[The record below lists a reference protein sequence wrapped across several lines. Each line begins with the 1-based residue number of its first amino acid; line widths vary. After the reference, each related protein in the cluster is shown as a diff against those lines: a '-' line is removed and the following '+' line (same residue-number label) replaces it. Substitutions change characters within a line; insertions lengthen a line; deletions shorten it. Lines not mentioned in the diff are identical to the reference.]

1 MPFLPLQRKNKGV
14 EFCNIS
20 LTFWIVEFNDLWH
33 SLRVPNEVDLPKQ
46 LESEGLQVTNAQ
58 TLAPK
63 ASSSKK
69 KGKRGGAPR
78 QRQVRITNTH
88 MKGEIDLSKDYVAPG
103 KS

>member
-1 MPFLPLQRKNKGV
+1 M
-14 EFCNIS
+14 
-20 LTFWIVEFNDLWH
+20 
-33 SLRVPNEVDLPKQ
+33 
-46 LESEGLQVTNAQ
+46 TNAEA
-58 TLAPK
+58 LAPK
-63 ASSSKK
+63 APSTKK